1 LGRYINRS
9 RDQQEVKQEQFLNI
23 IGRVSN
29 STVES
34 IKLPQVDYDVKKKR
48 GEEGDML
55 RTSGV

>member
-1 LGRYINRS
+1 
-9 RDQQEVKQEQFLNI
+9 LNI